1 MKRKIRLGVLRCD
14 THAYWYAPFFAKC
27 DCDRLRINDTA
38 CYNIFC
44 SLADPHKLDIPWVPG
59 FTIASCWD
67 EDAERARA
75 FSETFLGTADV
86 ASSPDE
92 MANKKIIDAAFIADC
107 SGDGYDKL
115 RLARPFIEKGIP
127 VFVDKPF
134 AHNFKEARALVE
146 LAKKHRTP
154 IMSASLLEYNTV
166 ANQFARRFDEIGDV
180 GMIVVKGVGS
190 VGLAGIIHGI
200 ALVRNFFGDGVES
213 VQAMGNVPLHE
224 SATKELNA
232 GGLPDFR
239 AKRVPLNYIHMQ
251 YANGKQGLVING
263 PMDLFPGRCDF
274 HATAHSKNGT
284 LHSPAI
290 GDPEFMG
297 GGEVILKL
305 FRKTVQTGKPVVA
318 YDSILEK
325 IAIFDAALLSQKR
338 GRAVRL
344 SEITGRTSSRG

>member
-1 MKRKIRLGVLRCD
+1 MKGKIRLGVLRCD

-27 DCDRLRINDTA
+27 DCDRFRINDTA

-44 SLADPHKLDIPWVPG
+44 SLADPYKLDIPWVPG

-67 EDAERARA
+67 EEKERARK
-75 FSETFLGTADV
+75 FSATFLGTAEV
-86 ASSPDE
+86 ASSPEE
-92 MANKKIIDAAFIADC
+92 MADKKKIDAAFIADC
-107 SGDGYDKL
+107 SGDGHDKL
-115 RLARPFIEKGIP
+115 KLARPFIEKGIP

-134 AHNFKEARALVE
+134 AHNLKDAKALVR

-166 ANQFARRFDEIGDV
+166 AKQFARRFDEIGEV
-180 GMIVVKGVGS
+180 GMIVVNGVGS
-190 VGLAGIIHGI
+190 VGLPGIIHGI

-213 VQAMGNVPLHE
+213 VQAMGDVPLHE
-224 SATKELNA
+224 SASRKLNA
-232 GGLPDFR
+232 GGLPDFK
-239 AKRVPLNYIHMQ
+239 AKRVPLNYIHMH

-284 LHSPAI
+284 LHSPPI

-297 GGEVILKL
+297 GGAVILKL
-305 FRKTVQTGKPVVA
+305 FRKMVQTGKPVIS
-318 YDSILEK
+318 YDSLLEK
-325 IAIFDAALLSQKR
+325 IAIVDAALLSQKR
-338 GRAVRL
+338 GTAVKL
-344 SEITGRTSSRG
+344 KEIL